1 MPVRHPGRYVAIA
14 VLAVLGLMFLHM
26 VLFNPA
32 FNWPFVFEAMNQSIV
47 IEGFIK
53 GTLLCTVLAMFFGV
67 IGGVILAIMRLSDNP
82 ILRGVSWLYTW
93 FFRAIPRLVL
103 LTIMG
108 VLGIL
113 FPLNQGGLS
122 FGVPFDWKFIEWFGL
137 SGDWRFYSVDAN
149 TLFSGLV
156 GAIIGL
162 AASEAAYMAE
172 IARAGINSVDKG
184 QLEAAQAV
192 GMSRGLA
199 MRRVVLPQAMRVI
212 VPPTGNETIAMLK
225 DTSLLIALPLST
237 EMFFQLSQIGA
248 RTFQL
253 FPVFVAATLYYL
265 IATSILMIGQAYLEK
280 RFGRGFGTTV
290 KSTKEKAAAG
300 LQTGP
305 RSEPIPAVD
314 SAHLVEAVNV
324 IKHFG
329 ENEVLKGVD
338 LTVDKGEVVC
348 LLGPSGSGK
357 TTFLRLIN
365 QMETLTG
372 GRIWVGGEL
381 IGFEERRG
389 RLHVRNGERHR
400 PAALRVGM
408 VFQQFNL
415 FPHMT
420 ALENVSEAPIK
431 VQRIAKAAGRG
442 PRRWQLLEKVGLS
455 DRAAYYPAQLSGGQQ
470 QRVAIAR
477 ALAMKPELML
487 FDEPTSALDPELVGE
502 VLTVMK
508 ELAGEG
514 TTMIVVTHEMGFAR
528 EVGRPGGL
536 HGRGS
541 GGRRRIARAG
551 PAASA
556 ARAHQAVPHTGQARA
571 RSRGG
576 PRGGDGPVAGG
587 AGGLISTR

>member
-1 MPVRHPGRYVAIA
+1 MTSATSEPEERPGIIDAVPVRHPGRYVAIV

-47 IEGFIK
+47 LEGFIK

-113 FPLNQGGLS
+113 FPLNRGGLS

-184 QLEAAQAV
+184 QLEAARAV

-290 KSTKEKAAAG
+290 KSTKEKAAIG
-300 LQTGP
+300 LQIG
-305 RSEPIPAVD
+305 
-314 SAHLVEAVNV
+314 
-324 IKHFG
+324 
-329 ENEVLKGVD
+329 
-338 LTVDKGEVVC
+338 
-348 LLGPSGSGK
+348 GSK
-357 TTFLRLIN
+357 
-365 QMETLTG
+365 
-372 GRIWVGGEL
+372 
-381 IGFEERRG
+381 
-389 RLHVRNGERHR
+389 
-400 PAALRVGM
+400 
-408 VFQQFNL
+408 
-415 FPHMT
+415 
-420 ALENVSEAPIK
+420 
-431 VQRIAKAAGRG
+431 
-442 PRRWQLLEKVGLS
+442 
-455 DRAAYYPAQLSGGQQ
+455 
-470 QRVAIAR
+470 
-477 ALAMKPELML
+477 
-487 FDEPTSALDPELVGE
+487 
-502 VLTVMK
+502 
-508 ELAGEG
+508 
-514 TTMIVVTHEMGFAR
+514 
-528 EVGRPGGL
+528 
-536 HGRGS
+536 
-541 GGRRRIARAG
+541 
-551 PAASA
+551 
-556 ARAHQAVPHTGQARA
+556 
-571 RSRGG
+571 
-576 PRGGDGPVAGG
+576 
-587 AGGLISTR
+587 